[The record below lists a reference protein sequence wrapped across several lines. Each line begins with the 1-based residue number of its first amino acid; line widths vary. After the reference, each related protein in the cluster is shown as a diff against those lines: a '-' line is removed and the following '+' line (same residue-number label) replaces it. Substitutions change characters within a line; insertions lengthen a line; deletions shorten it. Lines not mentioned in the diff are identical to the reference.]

1 MSLRV
6 SAGICALV
14 LLLTGCGGGGGGG
27 GGDNATFAISF
38 STSNISMSML
48 EGGPIQTSNTA
59 VIQASGSGP
68 RPDSL
73 FIGATSTSHGVRLPL
88 QVEINEATMSAT
100 ITVLPNIA
108 LPGGTYTGTLTLL
121 ACKDAN
127 CSAHHRGSPHNV
139 SYTVTIE
146 TKLAAVPAAVLMNGT
161 ETTMVTAT
169 PLQIRAPS
177 AATVTSSITYLQ
189 GQGWLSGTL
198 QGSTL
203 ALTANTNG
211 LLGGTYRAEVQL
223 QTTNPTQLA
232 RVPVTLILASA
243 LQAPAG
249 FSTILNGQAQP
260 AALQGSFTVGVA
272 SGATVNSWSA
282 SSDAAWLVVDST
294 SGAPNGTLAWH
305 LDPGELSSLANLADH
320 TARITVSGA
329 GITPVVTR
337 ITATKQLPE
346 ITNVERLALL
356 ANEAGPVAVYGV
368 GFNALQNPAAALR
381 VTGATPSAVSVLSDR
396 LMTVTFPPLA
406 SGAYA
411 MTLTNQFGIGT
422 RSKPLTVLDPVTRGY
437 QTIATQGRKR
447 VLLWDAITQSAFV
460 INEDAETLLR
470 FDLSGGSV
478 ALSTRSIPGIQGIG
492 LPLDRSVLHVLD
504 RNGGLQDLNTTNLTT
519 VRTRAMGRPPA
530 QMILELPLPIT
541 GDHMLWVE
549 SGPGSFGYDLL
560 NSAPRSVV
568 DPNSPYTYAHTTKAA
583 VSPNGQRMLMNQP
596 SNSTFPPLL
605 YWDAADPQIRSFPD
619 TGIFDIN
626 FYDARSDRQ
635 GQIWAFDYND
645 VRGFDIGL
653 LAKSNAPANWNGWR
667 RVISYD
673 GTRMYAYSLHMHA
686 IGHTTEP
693 NPIVHYPRVYVFDI
707 STPPT
712 PPAVSYPIIGSFDLP
727 DYVAC
732 RFDSPYGVCAAIDLS
747 LAITD
752 DDRTL
757 IAVGDRRF
765 IAVPIP
771 ANLRSH

>member
-6 SAGICALV
+6 PAGICTLA

-27 GGDNATFAISF
+27 GDRTFSVSFNTSSIS
-38 STSNISMSML
+38 ISVL
-48 EGGPIQTSNTA
+48 EGGPTQSSSTA

-68 RPDSL
+68 RPDGL
-73 FIGATSTSHGVRLPL
+73 FIGATRTGQGVQLPI
-88 QVEINEATMSAT
+88 QVAINEAAMSAT
-100 ITVLPNIA
+100 ITVLPDNT

-121 ACKDAN
+121 ACKDAS
-127 CSAHHRGSPHNV
+127 CSAHYRGSPHNV

-146 TKLAAVPAAVLMNGT
+146 PRLAAVPSAVSLNGV
-161 ETTMVTAT
+161 ETTIGSPV
-169 PLQIRAPS
+169 PVQIRAPS
-177 AATVTSSITYLQ
+177 GATVTSSITYSQ
-189 GQGWLSGTL
+189 GQGWLSATV

-203 ALTANTNG
+203 TLTPNASG
-211 LLGGTYRAEVQL
+211 LAAGTYQAEVQL
-223 QTTNPTQLA
+223 RTTTPAQLA
-232 RVPVTLILASA
+232 QVPVTLTLASA
-243 LQAPAG
+243 LQTPAS
-249 FSTILNGQAQP
+249 FTTVLDVQTQP
-260 AALQGSFTVGVA
+260 NALQGSFTVGVA

-294 SGAPNGTLAWH
+294 SGAPNGTLTWH
-305 LDPGELSSLANLADH
+305 LDPAELSSLTNLADH
-320 TARITVSGA
+320 TARITVSGT
-329 GITPVVTR
+329 GVTPVVTR
-337 ITATKQLPE
+337 ITAIKQLPE

-368 GFNALQNPAAALR
+368 GFNALQNPASALR

-396 LMTVTFPPLA
+396 LMTVTFPALA

-411 MTLTNQFGIGT
+411 MTLTNQLGIGT
-422 RSKPLTVLDPVTRGY
+422 RSKPLTVLDPVTRSY

-504 RNGGLQDLNTTNLTT
+504 RNGDLQDLNTTNLTT

-530 QMILELPLPIT
+530 QMFLELPLPIT
-541 GDHMLWVE
+541 GDNMLWVE

-560 NSAPRSVV
+560 NSVPKSIV
-568 DPNSPYTYAHTTKAA
+568 DPNSPYTYPHTTKAA

-619 TGIFDIN
+619 TGIFDIG

-635 GQIWAFDYND
+635 GQIWAFDHND

-653 LAKSNAPANWNGWR
+653 LAKSDAPADWTGWR
-667 RVISYD
+667 RVISHD
-673 GTRMYAYSLHMHA
+673 GTRMYAYSLHANA
-686 IGHTTEP
+686 IGHSSEP

-712 PPAVSYPIIGSFDLP
+712 QAVSYPIIGSFDLS

-732 RFDSPYGVCAAIDLS
+732 RFDSPQGVCWAIDLS